1 MTTAQDYAT
10 RYKQAFETG
19 TLTQGAF
26 HTERDGRQLAC
37 ALGVIGPNISD
48 AKDCPAQI
56 MPRWLA
62 QMVPAFFD
70 EQKQDAAFMW
80 GLEFTAELARLNG
93 NVPFSVVHD
102 WHANVVCPLGIE
114 AAEKRGRDPNPHK
127 ALQSL
132 HMRALAGE
140 KISADEWR
148 PVLKKSYANAYSYTN
163 AYAFADANAYA
174 FADANA
180 NAYAFADADA
190 YAFADAYANANANAY
205 ANAYAFANA
214 NAYANAAAWN
224 KLAVGMTECI
234 KRVPTPEEEPTL

>member
-19 TLTQGAF
+19 ALTQGAF

-37 ALGVIGPNISD
+37 ALGVIGPDIES

-70 EQKQDAAFMW
+70 RQRQGAAFMW

-102 WHANVVCPLGIE
+102 WYANVVCPLGIE
-114 AAEKRGRDPNPHK
+114 AVEKRGSDPSPHK
-127 ALQSL
+127 TLQSMHL
-132 HMRALAGE
+132 RALAGE
-140 KISADEWR
+140 KISEDDWQ
-148 PVLKKSYANAYSYTN
+148 PVLKCAYANSYANAY
-163 AYAFADANAYA
+163 AYAYAD
-174 FADANA
+174 
-180 NAYAFADADA
+180 ADADA
-190 YAFADAYANANANAY
+190 YADAYANADAY
-205 ANAYAFANA
+205 AYACAND
-214 NAYANAAAWN
+214 WN
-224 KLAVGMTECI
+224 KLAVGMTECL
-234 KRVPTPEEEPTL
+234 KRVPTPRCS